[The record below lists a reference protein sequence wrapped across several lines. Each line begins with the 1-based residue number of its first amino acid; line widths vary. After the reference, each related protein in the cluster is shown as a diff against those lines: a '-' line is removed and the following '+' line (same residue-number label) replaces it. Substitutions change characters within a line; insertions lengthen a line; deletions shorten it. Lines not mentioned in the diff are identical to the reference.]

1 MFQCRSSTLLA
12 LFQSLTTILHYLY
25 HLRPPP
31 IYLLANMSSP
41 SSVSSA
47 TLPFIAP
54 FIADETQTKK
64 TSGDGNPDRNSS
76 IAAGKSKSGFKAF
89 KIGVVLLLLV
99 FPLLQNFRALLFL
112 HHHQLQKGDRYKEE
126 LMDLPVQQSRSID
139 VVDIYVTKV
148 TLR

>member
-1 MFQCRSSTLLA
+1 
-12 LFQSLTTILHYLY
+12 
-25 HLRPPP
+25 
-31 IYLLANMSSP
+31 MSSP

-47 TLPFIAP
+47 TLPFIA
-54 FIADETQTKK
+54 DETQTQK

-112 HHHQLQKGDRYKEE
+112 HHHQLQKGDRYREE
-126 LMDLPVQQSRSID
+126 LMDLPVQQSRSTDAVDNICDKGYLEMNPD
-139 VVDIYVTKV
+139 VAKAVKEGKLQSGFQHWNENGKREGRKPYCGEW
-148 TLR
+148 LQ